1 MSNID
6 LETVSKL
13 EKLSMLKLSDS
24 EKEEL
29 LKDLNNMVG
38 MIDKLA
44 EIDTS
49 VLDPLKHIN
58 DHSQVLRDD
67 TLKPSL
73 ERDLAIGNAP
83 KHSGHF
89 FTVPKVIKS

>member
-13 EKLSMLKLSDS
+13 EKLSMLKLSDD
-24 EKEEL
+24 EKVEL
-29 LKDLNNMVG
+29 LSDLNNLVG

-44 EIDTS
+44 EVDTTG
-49 VLDPLKHIN
+49 LEPLKHIN

-67 TLKPSL
+67 TLSPSL
-73 ERDLAIGNAP
+73 DRDLALDNAP
-83 KHSGHF
+83 KRSGDF